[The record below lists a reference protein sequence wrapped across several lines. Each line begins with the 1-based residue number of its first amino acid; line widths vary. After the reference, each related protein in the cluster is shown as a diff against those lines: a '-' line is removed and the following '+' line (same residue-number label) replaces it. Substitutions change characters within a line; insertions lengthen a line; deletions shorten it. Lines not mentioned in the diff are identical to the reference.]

1 MPNPPDDEVKKIL
14 ETYRNIAVIG
24 LSPQAGRPSHGV
36 TRYMIQQG
44 YNIVGV
50 RPGGIKEVLGRPMYE
65 TLADVKE
72 DFEIVDVFRSAEFI
86 PETVDEV
93 LKTKAKVLWL
103 QEGITHPEAEERARK
118 AGLTVISDRC
128 ILKDHI
134 RLLRRLSR

>member
-1 MPNPPDDEVKKIL
+1 MANPPDSEIKKIL
-14 ETYRNIAVIG
+14 ENYRNIAVMG

-65 TLADVKE
+65 RLADVKE
-72 DFEIVDVFRSAEFI
+72 NYEIVDVFRANEFI
-86 PETVDEV
+86 PQVVDEV

-103 QEGITHPEAEERARK
+103 QEGITHPEAEERARR
-118 AGLTVISDRC
+118 AGFTVISNLC
-128 ILKDHI
+128 ILKEHI
-134 RLLRRLSR
+134 RLLRRG

>member
-1 MPNPPDDEVKKIL
+1 VDNLPDQKIRDIL
-14 ETYRNIAVIG
+14 TQYKNMAVVG

-65 TLADVKE
+65 RLADV
-72 DFEIVDVFRSAEFI
+72 DVPFDIVDVFRAPEFI
-86 PETVDEV
+86 PEVVDEV

-103 QEGITHPEAEERARK
+103 QEGITHPEAEEKARK
-118 AGLTVISDRC
+118 AGLTVVSDRC
-128 ILKDHI
+128 ILKEHI
-134 RLLRRLSR
+134 RLLRR